1 MRVEGVLREN
11 MTADTERES
20 QAPDFPE
27 DILAKQYNFFHF
39 KP

>member
-11 MTADTERES
+11 ITADAERES
-20 QAPDFPE
+20 QTPDLPE
-27 DILAKQYNFFHF
+27 DIAAKQYNFFHF